1 MYSHP
6 LPCQTLVPDLV
17 TRLTVPPA
25 LLPYCADRF
34 NPSCWN
40 SSTVSSI
47 GVLTTPP
54 LKPLFDTPFTRNPL
68 KSSRKPLTT
77 VKWPFSKS
85 TPITFTAPVLNC
97 IRSNTLR
104 PFKGRLLICAALTIV
119 ESLESSVLTAAASP
133 VTSTTS
139 EALPICILKST
150 CAMVPTFAVTPALE
164 TVLKPP
170 ASTVILYTPGGTS
183 FTV

>member
-6 LPCQTLVPDLV
+6 LPCHALVPDLV

-34 NPSCWN
+34 KPNCWN
-40 SSTVSSI
+40 SSTESSI
-47 GVLTTPP
+47 GVFTTPP
-54 LKPLFDTPFTRNPL
+54 LSPLFDTPLTRNPL

-77 VKWPFSKS
+77 VSWPFSKS

-104 PFKGRLLICAALTIV
+104 PFRGRLLICVELTVV
-119 ESLESSVLTAAASP
+119 ESRESSVLTAVASP

-139 EALPICILKST
+139 EALPSCILKST
-150 CAMVPTFAVTPALE
+150 CSMTPAFADTPLLV
-164 TVLKPP
+164 TVLKP
-170 ASTVILYTPGGTS
+170 AATTVIL
-183 FTV
+183 